1 MACGPVPLKGGWAR
15 GYVRTLPHLPRLQGG
30 GRPGRKMTSWRRS
43 VFAELADIF
52 NPSPHDAHRAVG
64 WGVQRH

>member
-1 MACGPVPLKGGWAR
+1 MVKIK
-15 GYVRTLPHLPRLQGG
+15 
-30 GRPGRKMTSWRRS
+30 GRKLTSWRRS